1 VEQHWIDAADRRV
14 HEDSDLPRRWWT
26 VFHDEK
32 LNNLVLSA
40 SRQNLTLRQAGFRI
54 LEARAQLG
62 IVQGNLF
69 PQQQDVAGGY
79 RRLGVGNSFFSQ
91 WNWGFNLGW
100 ELDFW
105 GRFRRAVAAADA
117 NLDAS
122 IFDYDDVL
130 VTLLGDVATEY
141 VIIRADQERIRL
153 LEANIAIQRAVLDVA
168 EQKLKAGAKG
178 LTSVDVEQVR
188 GNLLQNE
195 ASIEQLLVDLR
206 HAENRLCILLGM
218 PPHNIAE
225 ELGDGPIPVATP
237 DVAVGM
243 PADLLC
249 RRPDVRRAE
258 RLAAAQAEEIGIAE
272 ADFYP
277 AISINGTLGYQARQ
291 FSELFSSNALNS
303 SFGPSFRWNVLNYGR
318 LVNNVRFQE
327 ARLQELIV
335 AYQSTVLS
343 ASEEVENGIVSFLRA
358 QRRAKLLEQS
368 ANSSTAALK
377 VMRRQL
383 DVGAIDFNQYATI
396 QQNLIQQQDLWAQA
410 RAEIARGLIQTYR
423 ALGGGWEIRFPNSG
437 AGPAVAPE
445 APPAGE
451 TIPAPAVPEPPVPP
465 EPPRP
470 EAIPAPPA
478 TKLR

>member
-1 VEQHWIDAADRRV
+1 
-14 HEDSDLPRRWWT
+14 
-26 VFHDEK
+26 
-32 LNNLVLSA
+32 
-40 SRQNLTLRQAGFRI
+40 
-54 LEARAQLG
+54 
-62 IVQGNLF
+62 
-69 PQQQDVAGGY
+69 
-79 RRLGVGNSFFSQ
+79 
-91 WNWGFNLGW
+91 
-100 ELDFW
+100 
-105 GRFRRAVAAADA
+105 
-117 NLDAS
+117 
-122 IFDYDDVL
+122 
-130 VTLLGDVATEY
+130 
-141 VIIRADQERIRL
+141 
-153 LEANIAIQRAVLDVA
+153 
-168 EQKLKAGAKG
+168 
-178 LTSVDVEQVR
+178 
-188 GNLLQNE
+188 
-195 ASIEQLLVDLR
+195 
-206 HAENRLCILLGM
+206 
-218 PPHNIAE
+218 
-225 ELGDGPIPVATP
+225 
-237 DVAVGM
+237 M